1 MKKMNFIATLI
12 VGVLTAQATFAQDKK
27 EGHRMGI
34 SDLTPEQT
42 DKIKTINKEYKQK
55 VQQLRLDKNEKIT
68 RVLTPEQKEL
78 FAKRVEARKKAGD
91 KKQENFRAHKKAMLT
106 EEQQAKLK
114 EINTKYGAQIKA
126 VKDKDG
132 LTEEQKT
139 AEIQKIKQEKRK
151 EMKAVWTKEQQ
162 ESFKKHKQKQH
173 RKKECHKTR

>member
-1 MKKMNFIATLI
+1 M
-12 VGVLTAQATFAQDKK
+12 
-27 EGHRMGI
+27 
-34 SDLTPEQT
+34 
-42 DKIKTINKEYKQK
+42 
-55 VQQLRLDKNEKIT
+55 
-68 RVLTPEQKEL
+68 
-78 FAKRVEARKKAGD
+78 
-91 KKQENFRAHKKAMLT
+91 
-106 EEQQAKLK
+106 LK